1 MIELKAR
8 KRILPS
14 AFWFWLVVLAL
25 FLSPGVSYAASYY
38 EGKVLTIVVGYKAGG
53 GYDRTARLLA
63 KYLPK
68 YIPGN
73 PTVVVQN
80 MEGSNS
86 VIAANHIYAAV
97 KPDGF
102 SIGAF
107 NRNLP
112 IAQLIRVEGIKFD
125 LTKYSWIGSAAS
137 ETTVMTV
144 RSDLPF
150 KTFEDVRKSKQQ
162 VTVGSTGA
170 GANNHDF
177 PLLLEEF
184 AGANF
189 KIVPGYSSSADVTRA
204 VERKEIDG
212 WAGSY
217 STVKQYIDRGLIR
230 AVVRSRGPEPDVAK
244 LPLDE
249 DLATSARG
257 KAIMAIRSAPERIG
271 RPFVAPPGTP
281 AETLKILREAFA
293 KAALDKEL
301 LDEARKAKMVID
313 YVSAEECLKVVREV
327 LSQPA
332 GMTQDLT
339 KYIKFGE

>member
-1 MIELKAR
+1 L
-8 KRILPS
+8 LS
-14 AFWFWLVVLAL
+14 AFHFWLWVLPL
-25 FLSPGVSYAASYY
+25 LLSPGVSYAASYY
-38 EGKVLTIVVGYKAGG
+38 EGKTLTIVVGYKTGG

-63 KYLPK
+63 KYLSK

-73 PTVVVQN
+73 PTVVVEN

-86 VIAANHIYAAV
+86 VIAANHIYTGV

-125 LTKYSWIGSAAS
+125 MTKYSWIGSAAS
-137 ETTVMTV
+137 ETTVLTV

-150 KTFEDVRKSKQQ
+150 KTFEDVRKAKQQ
-162 VTVGSTGA
+162 VTVGSTGP

-184 AGANF
+184 AGVNF
-189 KIVPGYSSSADVTRA
+189 KIVPGYSSSTDVTRA
-204 VERKEIDG
+204 IERKEIDA

-217 STVKQYIDRGLIR
+217 SSVKPYIDRSLVR

-244 LPLDE
+244 LPMDE
-249 DLATSARG
+249 DLATSAKG

-281 AETLKILREAFA
+281 AEAMKILREAFA
-293 KAALDKEL
+293 KVAGDKEL
-301 LDEARKAKMVID
+301 LDEAKKAKTVID

-332 GMTQDLT
+332 GITQDLT

>member
-1 MIELKAR
+1 MIELKA
-8 KRILPS
+8 KIEVLPAAS
-14 AFWFWLVVLAL
+14 RLLLFVLTL
-25 FLSPGVSYAASYY
+25 LMIPVFSYAASYY
-38 EGKVLTIVVGYKAGG
+38 EGKTLTIVVGYKSGG

-80 MEGSNS
+80 MDGSNS
-86 VIAANHIYAAV
+86 IIAANHIYSAV

-102 SIGAF
+102 SIGAL
-107 NRNLP
+107 NRSLP

-125 LTKYSWIGSAAS
+125 MMKYGWIGSAAS
-137 ETTVMTV
+137 ETTVLTV

-162 VTVGSTGA
+162 VTVGSTGP

-184 AGANF
+184 AGVNF
-189 KIVPGYSSSADVTRA
+189 KIVPGYSSSADVTHA
-204 VERKEIDG
+204 IERKEIDA

-217 STVKQYIDRGLIR
+217 STIKPYIARGLVR
-230 AVVRSRGPEPDVAK
+230 AVIRSRGPEPDVAK

-249 DLATSARG
+249 DLATSPKG

-271 RPFVAPPGTP
+271 RPFTAPPGTP
-281 AETLKILREAFA
+281 AETMKILHEAFA
-293 KAALDKEL
+293 KVTRDKDL
-301 LDEARKAKMVID
+301 LDEANKANIPIE
-313 YVSAEECLKVVREV
+313 YVTAEECLKIVREV
-327 LSQPA
+327 LNQPA
-332 GMTQDLT
+332 GITQDLT

>member
-1 MIELKAR
+1 MIELKV
-8 KRILPS
+8 KIENLLS
-14 AFWFWLVVLAL
+14 AFRFWLWLL
-25 FLSPGVSYAASYY
+25 TLLLSPVVSYAASYY
-38 EGKVLTIVVGYKAGG
+38 EGKTLTIVVGYKTGG

-86 VIAANHIYAAV
+86 VIAANHIYSVA

-102 SIGAF
+102 SIGSF

-112 IAQLIRVEGIKFD
+112 IAQLIRVEGIRFD

-137 ETTVMTV
+137 ETTVLTV
-144 RSDLPF
+144 RSDLSF
-150 KTFEDVRKSKQQ
+150 KNFEDVRKSKQE
-162 VTVGSTGA
+162 VTVGSTGP

-184 AGANF
+184 AGVNF

-204 VERKEIDG
+204 IERKEIDA

-217 STVKQYIDRGLIR
+217 STVKPYIVRGLIR
-230 AVVRSRGPEPDVAK
+230 AVIRSRGPEPEVAK

-249 DLATSARG
+249 DVATSPKG

-281 AETLKILREAFA
+281 AETMKILREAFA
-293 KAALDKEL
+293 KVTRDKDL
-301 LDEARKAKMVID
+301 LDEANKANVPIE
-313 YVSAEECLKVVREV
+313 YVSPEECLKIVREV

-332 GMTQDLT
+332 GITQDLT